1 MILVGDDK
9 VQELLL
15 KLLEDMS
22 YVKAKLD
29 SIDAQK
35 LSSRVD
41 LLEAQ
46 SREQDRVIKQL
57 ENRNSTL
64 EEFIRTN
71 LNDDNKANKALWVS
85 IGLAIFSVILNIF
98 VNLL

>member
-1 MILVGDDK
+1 MGDDK
-9 VQELLL
+9 VQELPL

-71 LNDDNKANKALWVS
+71 MNDDNKANKVLWTS

>member
-1 MILVGDDK
+1 MGDDK

-46 SREQDRVIKQL
+46 SREQERAIKQL

-71 LNDDNKANKALWVS
+71 MNDNNKANKALWTS

-98 VNLL
+98 VTLL

>member
-1 MILVGDDK
+1 MGDDK

-71 LNDDNKANKALWVS
+71 MNDNNKANKALWTS
-85 IGLAIFSVILNIF
+85 IWLAIFSVILNIF

>member
-1 MILVGDDK
+1 MGDDK

-15 KLLEDMS
+15 KLIEDMS

-46 SREQDRVIKQL
+46 AREQDRVIKQL
-57 ENRNSTL
+57 ENKSDTMEN
-64 EEFIRTN
+64 FVRTN
-71 LNDDNKANKALWVS
+71 LNDDKKTNKALWTS
-85 IGLAIFSVILNIF
+85 IGLAVFSVFLNVV

>member
-1 MILVGDDK
+1 MGDDI

-46 SREQDRVIKQL
+46 SREQDRAIKQL

-71 LNDDNKANKALWVS
+71 LNDDNKANKALWTS

>member
-1 MILVGDDK
+1 MGDDK

-71 LNDDNKANKALWVS
+71 INDDNKTNKALWTS

>member
-71 LNDDNKANKALWVS
+71 MNDNNKANKALWTS
-85 IGLAIFSVILNIF
+85 IGLVIFRVILNIF
-98 VNLL
+98 VNLI

>member
-1 MILVGDDK
+1 MGDDK

-35 LSSRVD
+35 LSSRVE

-46 SREQDRVIKQL
+46 TREQDRIVKQL
-57 ENRNSTL
+57 ENRTTSL
-64 EEFIRTN
+64 ENFLRTN
-71 LNDDNKANKALWVS
+71 LNDDKKANKALWTS
-85 IGLAIFSVILNIF
+85 IGLAIFSVVLNIF

>member
-1 MILVGDDK
+1 
-9 VQELLL
+9 
-15 KLLEDMS
+15 MS

-71 LNDDNKANKALWVS
+71 MNDNNKANKALWTS

-98 VNLL
+98 INLL

>member
-1 MILVGDDK
+1 MGDDK

-71 LNDDNKANKALWVS
+71 LNDDNKANKALWTS
-85 IGLAIFSVILNIF
+85 IGLAIFSVILNIL

>member
-1 MILVGDDK
+1 MGDDK

-29 SIDAQK
+29 SIEAQK

-71 LNDDNKANKALWVS
+71 MNDNNKANKALWTS

-98 VNLL
+98 INLL

>member
-1 MILVGDDK
+1 MGDDK

-71 LNDDNKANKALWVS
+71 LNDDNKANKALWIS

-98 VNLL
+98 ANLL

>member
-1 MILVGDDK
+1 MGDDK

-57 ENRNSTL
+57 EERNASFENFL
-64 EEFIRTN
+64 RTN
-71 LNDDNKANKALWVS
+71 LNDDKKANKALWTS
-85 IGLAIFSVILNIF
+85 IGLVIFSVILNIF

>member
-29 SIDAQK
+29 SIEAQK

-46 SREQDRVIKQL
+46 SREQERAIKQL

-71 LNDDNKANKALWVS
+71 MNDNNKANKALWTS

-98 VNLL
+98 INLL

>member
-57 ENRNSTL
+57 EDRNASFENFL
-64 EEFIRTN
+64 RTN
-71 LNDDNKANKALWVS
+71 LNDDKKANKARKNFNKAKAS
-85 IGLAIFSVILNIF
+85 HKSEFKQA
-98 VNLL
+98 

>member
-1 MILVGDDK
+1 
-9 VQELLL
+9 
-15 KLLEDMS
+15 MS

-46 SREQDRVIKQL
+46 TREQDRIVKQL
-57 ENRNSTL
+57 ENRTTSL
-64 EEFIRTN
+64 ENFLRTN
-71 LNDDNKANKALWVS
+71 LNDDKKDNKALWTS
-85 IGLAIFSVILNIF
+85 IGLAIFSVVLNIF

>member
-1 MILVGDDK
+1 MGDDK

-71 LNDDNKANKALWVS
+71 INDDNKANKALWTS
-85 IGLAIFSVILNIF
+85 IGLAIFSVVLNIF

>member
-1 MILVGDDK
+1 
-9 VQELLL
+9 
-15 KLLEDMS
+15 MS

-46 SREQDRVIKQL
+46 SREQERAIKQL
-57 ENRNSTL
+57 ENRNSIL

-71 LNDDNKANKALWVS
+71 LNDDNKANKALWTS

>member
-1 MILVGDDK
+1 MGDDK

-71 LNDDNKANKALWVS
+71 LNHGNKANKALWTS

>member
-1 MILVGDDK
+1 MGDDK

-71 LNDDNKANKALWVS
+71 MNDSNKANKALWTS

-98 VNLL
+98 INLL

>member
-1 MILVGDDK
+1 MGDDK

-35 LSSRVD
+35 LSRVD
-41 LLEAQ
+41 LLEARL
-46 SREQDRVIKQL
+46 S
-57 ENRNSTL
+57 
-64 EEFIRTN
+64 
-71 LNDDNKANKALWVS
+71 S
-85 IGLAIFSVILNIF
+85 IVMVYIMWIY
-98 VNLL
+98 

>member
-1 MILVGDDK
+1 
-9 VQELLL
+9 
-15 KLLEDMS
+15 MS

-71 LNDDNKANKALWVS
+71 INDNNKTNKALWTS

>member
-1 MILVGDDK
+1 
-9 VQELLL
+9 
-15 KLLEDMS
+15 MS

-71 LNDDNKANKALWVS
+71 MNDNNKANKALWTS

>member
-1 MILVGDDK
+1 MGDDK

-71 LNDDNKANKALWVS
+71 MNDNNKTNKALWTS

>member
-1 MILVGDDK
+1 MGDDK

-46 SREQDRVIKQL
+46 SREQERAIKQL
-57 ENRNSTL
+57 ENRNSIL

-71 LNDDNKANKALWVS
+71 LNDDNKANKALWTS

>member
-1 MILVGDDK
+1 MGDDK

-29 SIDAQK
+29 SIEAQK

-46 SREQDRVIKQL
+46 SREQERAIKQL
-57 ENRNSTL
+57 ENRNSIL

-71 LNDDNKANKALWVS
+71 LNDDKKANKALWTS

>member
-1 MILVGDDK
+1 M
-9 VQELLL
+9 
-15 KLLEDMS
+15 
-22 YVKAKLD
+22 
-29 SIDAQK
+29 
-35 LSSRVD
+35 D

-46 SREQDRVIKQL
+46 SREQERAIKQL
-57 ENRNSTL
+57 ENRNSIL

-71 LNDDNKANKALWVS
+71 LNDDNKANKALWTS

>member
-1 MILVGDDK
+1 MGDDK

-71 LNDDNKANKALWVS
+71 MNDNNKAKKALS
-85 IGLAIFSVILNIF
+85 TYIGLDKNSVILNKFI
-98 VNLL
+98 NLL

>member
-1 MILVGDDK
+1 MGDDK

-15 KLLEDMS
+15 KLIEDMS

-46 SREQDRVIKQL
+46 TREQDRVIKQL
-57 ENRNSTL
+57 ENRSSTL
-64 EEFIRTN
+64 EEFVRTN
-71 LNDDNKANKALWVS
+71 LNEDNKANKALWTS

>member
-1 MILVGDDK
+1 MGDDK

-71 LNDDNKANKALWVS
+71 MNDNNKANKALWTS

-98 VNLL
+98 INIL

>member
-1 MILVGDDK
+1 MGDDK

-71 LNDDNKANKALWVS
+71 MNDNNKANKALWTS
-85 IGLAIFSVILNIF
+85 IGLAIFSVILNIL

>member
-1 MILVGDDK
+1 MGDDK

-64 EEFIRTN
+64 EEFIRTHM
-71 LNDDNKANKALWVS
+71 NDNNKANKALWTS

>member
-1 MILVGDDK
+1 MGDDK

-71 LNDDNKANKALWVS
+71 MNDNNKANKALWTS
-85 IGLAIFSVILNIF
+85 IGLAIFSVILNIS
-98 VNLL
+98 VNLF

>member
-1 MILVGDDK
+1 MGDDK

-71 LNDDNKANKALWVS
+71 MNDNNKTNKALWTS
-85 IGLAIFSVILNIF
+85 IGLAIFSVILNIL

>member
-1 MILVGDDK
+1 MGDDK
-9 VQELLL
+9 DQELLL

-71 LNDDNKANKALWVS
+71 MNDNNKANKALWTS

-98 VNLL
+98 INLL

>member
-1 MILVGDDK
+1 MGDDK

-64 EEFIRTN
+64 EESIRTN
-71 LNDDNKANKALWVS
+71 MNDNNKANKALWTS

>member
-1 MILVGDDK
+1 MGDDK

-57 ENRNSTL
+57 ENRNSAL

-71 LNDDNKANKALWVS
+71 LNNDNKANKALWTS
-85 IGLAIFSVILNIF
+85 IGLAIFSVILNVF